1 MADRRSRR
9 AAAKTNRSIAHSSNG
24 ILMTLDQD
32 LEKIAQQEKR
42 LQFKE
47 FDSEVAWA
55 VGSALKA
62 AAEKRGVAVA
72 IDIHLNG
79 HQLFSYAMPGT
90 TPDNADWIR
99 RKRNVVERY
108 HRSSYA
114 IGLTHQ
120 RAQTTLQ
127 AKTGLDP
134 KDYAPPGGCFP
145 IILAGTGCVGTITVS
160 GLPQRDDHNLVVA
173 VLQDYL
179 HVANE
184 DLALG
189 AAAAS

>member
-1 MADRRSRR
+1 
-9 AAAKTNRSIAHSSNG
+9 
-24 ILMTLDQD
+24 MTLDQD

-42 LQFKE
+42 LQFKL
-47 FDSEVAWA
+47 FDSEAAWA

-79 HQLFSYAMPGT
+79 HQLFASAMPGP

-134 KDYAPPGGCFP
+134 KDYDPPGGGFS
-145 IILAGTGCVGTITVS
+145 GFFVGC
-160 GLPQRDDHNLVVA
+160 GLV
-173 VLQDYL
+173 
-179 HVANE
+179 
-184 DLALG
+184 
-189 AAAAS
+189 